1 LCAQAD
7 ADFTYSYGP
16 GADEFAFLD
25 RTKSA
30 PDGEP
35 LEVAP
40 GVAAAAAEAAAWSRT
55 ATSQAGKARVWPEHQ
70 PPPGVGAVSFGWQRR
85 CRSWQV
91 LQLMRSCPDA
101 VAPFAI
107 NLWRH
112 LHF

>member
-1 LCAQAD
+1 MCTQAD
-7 ADFTYSYGP
+7 ADFSYSYGP

-30 PDGEP
+30 PDGEV

-70 PPPGVGAVSFGWQRR
+70 PPPGLSTVSPAWQRAGN
-85 CRSWQV
+85 CCSCCAPAE
-91 LQLMRSCPDA
+91 LQRPA
-101 VAPFAI
+101 VC
-107 NLWRH
+107 NH
-112 LHF
+112 L